1 MAEAYSCLSSL
12 ISYLLQRIFVGEE
25 EEFMEENLGKD
36 LTNIFFF
43 SLPFITRDR
52 LLTFSHYLK

>member
-1 MAEAYSCLSSL
+1 MAEAYSRLSSL
-12 ISYLLQRIFVGEE
+12 ISYLLQGIFVGEE

-43 SLPFITRDR
+43 PTHSLQGTDF
-52 LLTFSHYLK
+52 